1 MVKSMKNTIRVQ
13 KPHEQEIVLNT
24 RYDKEWGCHFLSLQV
39 FDHSFGDHEPIGEEV
54 TICLN
59 NKAELD
65 KFLGLLTKSTAKI
78 KV

>member
-1 MVKSMKNTIRVQ
+1 MKMKNTIRVQ

-24 RYDKEWGCHFLSLQV
+24 RYDKEWKCHFLSLQV
-39 FDHSFGDHEPIGEEV
+39 FDYSFGDSGEPIGEEV

-65 KFLGLLTKSTAKI
+65 KFMGLLKRSTAKI